1 VKRHQP
7 AIPGELRPGE
17 DVLAL
22 VRSKSDEDRRRLR
35 AAPPEQLASAL
46 EALRPRD
53 RAEFLERS
61 ERGPELVPLLAETAF
76 ASAVVATGLEHASWL
91 VAKATAEQRV
101 AAIDLD
107 CWLNHRP
114 IPERFFEWIDA
125 LIEAGEE
132 ALVRAFD
139 ELDYEV
145 WILLLKRMADFQLLS
160 QDEAAELPTIDGFVG
175 FDAQSSEDEE
185 RVRRILGTAFS
196 ASPSHYWDFVY
207 GAMNESRSLCQNEA
221 AARQRGR
228 LSELG
233 FPERDHAMGV
243 YRPLPVEAV
252 PAPDDAANPADES
265 ALVTAPPGPFGSTLL
280 GRALA
285 VLPPDR
291 AAEVFADIL
300 LVANSLAV
308 ADELPLAEPA
318 SVTRS
323 LEKAVRGIE
332 CGLVAIAEKRGQ
344 SAPGVLASVAPALL
358 FRAGAT
364 LDDTLRPR
372 KTAAELQREEDT
384 DAWSVPTEVIDPEDQ
399 TLGEDGALE

>member
-1 VKRHQP
+1 
-7 AIPGELRPGE
+7 
-17 DVLAL
+17 
-22 VRSKSDEDRRRLR
+22 VRSKSDEDRRRLQT
-35 AAPPEQLASAL
+35 APPEQLASAL

-53 RAEFLERS
+53 RAEFLERF
-61 ERGPELVPLLAETAF
+61 ERGPELVPHLAETAF
-76 ASAVVATGLEHASWL
+76 ASAVIATGLEHASWL
-91 VAKATAEQRV
+91 VARATPEQRV

-145 WILLLKRMADFQLLS
+145 WILLLQRMADFQLLP
-160 QDEAAELPTIDGFVG
+160 QDEASEVPTIDGFVG

-185 RVRRILGTAFS
+185 RLRRILGTAFS

-207 GAMNESRSLCQNEA
+207 GAMNESRSVCQNEA

-228 LSELG
+228 LTELG
-233 FPERDHAMGV
+233 FPERDRAMGV

-252 PAPDDAANPADES
+252 PPSAASAKAADES
-265 ALVTAPPGPFGSTLL
+265 ALVAAPTGPFGSTQL

-285 VLPPDR
+285 LLPPDR
-291 AAEVFADIL
+291 AAEVFGDIL

-323 LEKAVRGIE
+323 LDKAVRGIE
-332 CGLVAIAEKRGQ
+332 RGLVAIAEQRGRGVE
-344 SAPGVLASVAPALL
+344 SVLASVAPTLL

-364 LDDTLRPR
+364 LDPTLRPH
-372 KTAAELQREEDT
+372 KTVAELENGENT
-384 DAWSVPTEVIDPEDQ
+384 DDWAVPTEMIAPEDQ
-399 TLGEDGALE
+399 TLGDDGALE